1 MFVTTSITEA
11 IKDRVLPDPYE
22 EVDFKQANHLV
33 KSRQRYFR
41 KPKRPADILG
51 RLMARKGYSQTSNAN
66 ELQEVWKKVVGEK
79 WNSKTKV
86 GLVKSGVLEIYVAN
100 SSVNQQLE
108 FKKKKL
114 LDALNKSNSKTKF
127 KNIRFRVG
135 NM

>member
-1 MFVTTSITEA
+1 LT
-11 IKDRVLPDPYE
+11 DPYE

-51 RLMARKGYSQTSNAN
+51 RLMARKGYSQTTKTN
-66 ELQEVWKKVVGEK
+66 ELQQAWEKVVGEK

-100 SSVNQQLE
+100 SAVNQQLE

>member
-1 MFVTTSITEA
+1 MT
-11 IKDRVLPDPYE
+11 DPYE
-22 EVDFKQANHLV
+22 ELDFNQANHLV
-33 KSRQRYFR
+33 KSRQRFFR
-41 KPKRPADILG
+41 KPKRPADILA
-51 RLMARKGYSQTSNAN
+51 RLMARKGYSQTAKAD
-66 ELQEVWKKVVGEK
+66 ELQQVWKKIVGDK

-100 SSVNQQLE
+100 SAVNQQLE

-114 LDALNKSNSKTKF
+114 LDALNKSNQKTKF

>member
-1 MFVTTSITEA
+1 MTDS
-11 IKDRVLPDPYE
+11 YE
-22 EVDFKQANHLV
+22 ELDFKQANHLV

-51 RLMARKGYSQTSNAN
+51 RLMARKGYSQTAKAD
-66 ELQEVWKKVVGEK
+66 ELQQMWEKIVGDKWK
-79 WNSKTKV
+79 SKTKV

-100 SSVNQQLE
+100 SAVNQQLE

-114 LDALNKSNSKTKF
+114 LDALNKSNQKTNF
-127 KNIRFRVG
+127 INIRFRVG